1 MGKTFHEQTTE
12 ILKEYVEDCIDRLEK
27 GNLVVV
33 RGGYNNHTF
42 KDIVID
48 DNCNKIAAKLI
59 ELGYHYTTNH
69 GHGCYDYH
77 FLKKIKL

>member
-1 MGKTFHEQTTE
+1 MEKTIHEETTE
-12 ILKEYVEDCIDRLEK
+12 ILKDYIEDCVNRLEK

-33 RGGYNNHTF
+33 RGGYSNHTF

-48 DNCNKIAAKLI
+48 KNYNKIVNKLV
-59 ELGYHYTTNH
+59 ELGYEYTTNH
-69 GHGCYDYH
+69 GSGCYDYH